1 MAIKPAG
8 TAGDRRKLRDSINAA
23 KTKGDH
29 AQAKELQEKARQT
42 RRDSRVYRL
51 FQRGYE
57 NSGLPAIHE
66 RKEKGRR
73 EAAQQ
78 AQAERDTQE
87 AADAARAQGEKIDLY
102 RKYLSTIQTKLIN
115 VPNKLTEIGEGFTLD
130 DSFTK
135 ALKDLKTL
143 PGFETLNLDGLQQRQ
158 KVLAGLLDEL
168 EKQVRAFLVEK
179 YKDSPNPDGTASWQ
193 IKSIFQY
200 DLDLPLDLNLNVRK
214 TFTSLAP
221 ES

>member
-1 MAIKPAG
+1 MAVKPSGTASDRRELRGAIKA
-8 TAGDRRKLRDSINAA
+8 KRDE
-23 KTKGDH
+23 GDH

-42 RRDSRVYRL
+42 RRDSRVNQL
-51 FQRGYE
+51 FQKGYE
-57 NSGLPAIHE
+57 NSGLPAIHK

-87 AADAARAQGEKIDLY
+87 AADAARVKGEKIDLY
-102 RKYLSTIQTKLIN
+102 RKYLSETQTKLIN
-115 VPNKLTEIGEGFTLD
+115 VPNKLTKIGEGFTLD
-130 DSFTK
+130 DSLTN

-168 EKQVRAFLVEK
+168 KDRVGDFLAER
-179 YKDSPNPDGTASWQ
+179 YRNEENRQDMISTQLQREFNWT
-193 IKSIFQY
+193 
-200 DLDLPLDLNLNVRK
+200 LDLPLDLNGTVRSK
-214 TFTSLAP
+214 YRDIAP